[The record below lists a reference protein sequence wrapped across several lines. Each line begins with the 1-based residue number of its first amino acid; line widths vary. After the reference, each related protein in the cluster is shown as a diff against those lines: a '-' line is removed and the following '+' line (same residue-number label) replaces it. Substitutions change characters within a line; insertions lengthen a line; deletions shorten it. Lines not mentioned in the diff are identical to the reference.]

1 MKNHL
6 LTIALLA
13 AIAAP
18 TTLTAEEKPQYRS
31 SKEIIDSAPAS
42 AWRTPAPENLLY
54 MEFGEGRLAIIELAP
69 QFAPQHVENIR
80 RLARGGFWDGT
91 SIYRSQDN
99 FVVQFGDA
107 HAEDAAKAK
116 PLPQDVAQKLPAEF
130 KRSAQ
135 GLAFTAMPD
144 RDGWAAEVGF
154 VDGFHAAR
162 NQADDEAWMT
172 HCYGLL
178 GAGRGNAPDSSIG
191 AELYVVTGQ
200 SPRALDGNITSVGRV
215 LRGMEFL
222 SVLPRGPEPLGMYT
236 DPAMRTPIQR
246 IRLGSEV
253 PASERLQ
260 LEVMRTDAPEFAE
273 AVEAR
278 RNRRDAWYVH
288 PAGHIDIC
296 NISVPVREKPVAA
309 RPSHP

>member
-1 MKNHL
+1 MKTHL
-6 LTIALLA
+6 LTAALLA

-130 KRSAQ
+130 KRSTQ
-135 GLAFTAMPD
+135 GLAFTPMPD

-162 NQADDEAWMT
+162 NQADGEAWMT

-236 DPAMRTPIQR
+236 DPAMHTPIKR
-246 IRLGSEV
+246 IRLGSEI

-260 LEVMRTDAPEFAE
+260 LEVMRTDAPEFAK

-296 NISVPVREKPVAA
+296 NISVPVREKASPA
-309 RPSHP
+309 RQSHQ

>member
-1 MKNHL
+1 MKKNL
-6 LTIALLA
+6 LALAFLA
-13 AIAAP
+13 AISTP
-18 TTLTAEEKPQYRS
+18 TALVAEEKPAYRS
-31 SKEIIDSAPAS
+31 SKEIIDAAPAS

-54 MEFGEGRLAIIELAP
+54 MEFADDKLAIIELAP

-80 RLARGGFWDGT
+80 ALARAGFWDGT
-91 SIYRSQDN
+91 TIYRSQDN

-107 HAEDAAKAK
+107 DADDAAKAK
-116 PLPQDVAQKLPAEF
+116 RIPDGVAQKLPAEF
-130 KRSAQ
+130 QRSAR
-135 GLAFTAMPD
+135 GLAFTPMPD
-144 RDGWAAEVGF
+144 RDGWAAETGF

-162 NQADDEAWMT
+162 NRVDGEAWMT

-222 SVLPRGPEPLGMYT
+222 SVLPRGPEPLGMYS
-236 DPAMRTPIQR
+236 DPAMRTPIRR
-246 IRLGSEV
+246 IRLGSEI
-253 PASERLQ
+253 PAAERLQ
-260 LEVMRTDAPEFAE
+260 LEVMRTDAPAFAA

-278 RNRRDAWYVH
+278 RNRRDAWYVK

-296 NISVPVREKPVAA
+296 NITVPVREKPAA
-309 RPSHP
+309 AQ